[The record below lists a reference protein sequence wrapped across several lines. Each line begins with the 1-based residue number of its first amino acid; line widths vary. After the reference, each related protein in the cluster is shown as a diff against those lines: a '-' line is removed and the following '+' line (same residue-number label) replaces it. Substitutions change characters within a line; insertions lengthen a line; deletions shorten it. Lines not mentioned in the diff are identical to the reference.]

1 MSRRT
6 VWIALGVIA
15 VATTGFVLAVLVP
28 RSSDDLPPPTL
39 TLEKT
44 ITIPPGEPAV
54 P

>member
-15 VATTGFVLAVLVP
+15 VATAGFLLAVLVP
-28 RSSDDLPPPTL
+28 RSSDELPLPAVTI
-39 TLEKT
+39 EKT
-44 ITIPPGEPAV
+44 ITIPPGEPAT